1 MCAPHFFVIQL
12 SFNSHFNGIK
22 QNLQKNEENQRFY
35 ANQPTNIV
43 QRIGYYLS
51 VQSVSHCPVLS
62 CTEWLCKL
70 NTCRWGMS
78 PINRLFTFD
87 HSNRCWTTRAEQS
100 NKLDSLRYLLTSLE
114 LPFRILP
121 FLNSA
126 TCVNLQSSSVHILKL
141 RVHWSHVG
149 ESWGEIIILLI
160 SAR

>member
-100 NKLDSLRYLLTSLE
+100 RATNWIHYATYLLHLSYLFLFFLPSTLQRASTYSLLLSTYLTLE
-114 LPFRILP
+114 CTGRTL
-121 FLNSA
+121 A
-126 TCVNLQSSSVHILKL
+126 KVEGKL
-141 RVHWSHVG
+141 
-149 ESWGEIIILLI
+149 
-160 SAR
+160 